1 MKPAAMPA
9 TTTTPAATAAAVAA
23 AIADSA
29 AAAPQKPAATR
40 LGDMSAEA
48 EVEGVTTPPA
58 TDAGGA
64 SNGDLDGAV
73 AARDVAEP
81 PPDAGVVPPQPD
93 ARPQT
98 PRTRLDPMYYSS
110 PGAQPF
116 KVRGKNYLTDR

>member
-9 TTTTPAATAAAVAA
+9 TTATPAATAAAVAA

-29 AAAPQKPAATR
+29 AAAPQKPSATR
-40 LGDMSAEA
+40 LGDMSAEV
-48 EVEGVTTPPA
+48 EVEGVTTPPT
-58 TDAGGA
+58 TDAGVA
-64 SNGDLDGAV
+64 SNGDLDGV
-73 AARDVAEP
+73 AAVRDVLEP

-98 PRTRLDPMYYSS
+98 RLDPVYYSS